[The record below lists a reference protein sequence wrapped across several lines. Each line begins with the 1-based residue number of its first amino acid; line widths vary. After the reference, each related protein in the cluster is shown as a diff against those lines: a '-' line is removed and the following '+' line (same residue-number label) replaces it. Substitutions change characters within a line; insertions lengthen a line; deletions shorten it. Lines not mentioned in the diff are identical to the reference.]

1 MNIPSKIFAFIL
13 LVALLPLF
21 FIIIICSFIFQGTP
35 IFFIQERVGFKNSL
49 FNIYKFRTMIKNNS
63 MDRIAGLN
71 DDRITKWGKILR
83 NYKLDELPQ
92 LINIIKGEMV
102 FVGPRPELYR
112 YVSRHNDF
120 FQYLDKIR
128 PGITDLSSILF
139 RDESKIKSIYFKKDG
154 YYGILKI
161 KSDLT
166 NFSISNQTFF
176 YNLKIIFITIVT
188 IFFPIFAIKKLVL
201 PLIATGFPEYYKIF
215 NDFY

>member
-1 MNIPSKIFAFIL
+1 MNILSKIFAFIL

-112 YVSRHNDF
+112 YVSRHNNF

-176 YNLKIIFITIVT
+176 YNLKIVFITILT

-201 PLIATGFPEYYKIF
+201 PLIAKGFPEYYKIF

>member
-1 MNIPSKIFAFIL
+1 MNIPSKIFAFFL

-112 YVSRHNDF
+112 YVSRQNDF
-120 FQYLDKIR
+120 FKYLDKIR

-176 YNLKIIFITIVT
+176 YNLKIVFITIFT

-201 PLIATGFPEYYKIF
+201 PLIAKGFPEYHKIF

>member
-1 MNIPSKIFAFIL
+1 MNILSKIFAFIL

-35 IFFIQERVGFKNSL
+35 IFFIQERVGFKNSP

-188 IFFPIFAIKKLVL
+188 FFFPIFAIKKLVL
-201 PLIATGFPEYYKIF
+201 PLIATGFPEYYKI
-215 NDFY
+215 

>member
-1 MNIPSKIFAFIL
+1 
-13 LVALLPLF
+13 
-21 FIIIICSFIFQGTP
+21 
-35 IFFIQERVGFKNSL
+35 
-49 FNIYKFRTMIKNNS
+49 MIKNNS

>member
-1 MNIPSKIFAFIL
+1 MNIPSKIFAFFL

-102 FVGPRPELYR
+102 FVGPRPEIPDYFDAKQSQFL
-112 YVSRHNDF
+112 ND
-120 FQYLDKIR
+120 LK
-128 PGITDLSSILF
+128 PGLSDFASILL
-139 RDESKIKSIYFKKDG
+139 RNEDIVLNQINGLDPYRELIPLKCALSNYYLKKKGYFTD
-154 YYGILKI
+154 I
-161 KSDLT
+161 
-166 NFSISNQTFF
+166 
-176 YNLKIIFITIVT
+176 KIIVFTILV
-188 IFFPIFAIKKLVL
+188 IFFPIKINKFFLILRLKTEL
-201 PLIATGFPEYYKIF
+201 PEWSRFIDKYCNK
-215 NDFY
+215 

>member
-1 MNIPSKIFAFIL
+1 MNIPSKIFAFFL

-21 FIIIICSFIFQGTP
+21 FIIIVCSLIFQGAP

-63 MDRIAGLN
+63 MDRIADLN
-71 DDRITKWGKILR
+71 DGRITKWGKILR

-112 YVSRHNDF
+112 YVSRQNDF
-120 FQYLDKIR
+120 FKYLDKIR

>member
-1 MNIPSKIFAFIL
+1 MNFLSKIFAFIL

>member
-139 RDESKIKSIYFKKDG
+139 RDESKLKSEYFKNDG
-154 YYGILKI
+154 YYGMLKI

-166 NFSISNQTFF
+166 NFSISNHTFF
-176 YNLKIIFITIVT
+176 YNLKIIFITIIT

-201 PLIATGFPEYYKIF
+201 PSIDTVFPEYYKIF

>member
-1 MNIPSKIFAFIL
+1 MNIPSKIFAFFL

>member
-1 MNIPSKIFAFIL
+1 MNILSKIFAFIL

-112 YVSRHNDF
+112 YVSRQNDF
-120 FQYLDKIR
+120 FKYLDKIR

-201 PLIATGFPEYYKIF
+201 PLIAKGFPEYYKIF

>member
-1 MNIPSKIFAFIL
+1 MNILSKIFAFIL

-35 IFFIQERVGFKNSL
+35 IFFIQERVGFKNSP

-112 YVSRHNDF
+112 YVSRHNNF

-176 YNLKIIFITIVT
+176 YNLKIVFITIVT
-188 IFFPIFAIKKLVL
+188 FFFPIFAIKKLVL